1 MESQKQR
8 NSFKSY
14 VHAYC
19 TIMVHLPPKR
29 LFRFIFNL
37 REYCAVLLINQP
49 DHTTPRSCEAKE
61 TLCCEIDSSESEC
74 YVNTFCSIM
83 IQL

>member
-1 MESQKQR
+1 
-8 NSFKSY
+8 
-14 VHAYC
+14 
-19 TIMVHLPPKR
+19 MVHLPPKR

-74 YVNTFCSIM
+74 YVTVKPDVLFLATLLTSAAM
-83 IQL
+83 LVF